1 MILVHV
7 LVFMFIFT
15 DECALAEID
24 SKVAN
29 VPTRFADLC
38 LQAFTARQEI
48 IDWVK
53 ELIERSVS
61 LRLI

>member
-1 MILVHV
+1 MLYA
-7 LVFMFIFT
+7 
-15 DECALAEID
+15 DECTLAELD
-24 SKVAN
+24 TKVAN

-61 LRLI
+61 LQIFIAMP